1 MSDVTRPTGGAPAER
16 GPQTSGEHGRQTPER
31 GPRALG
37 ERGSQAPGQ
46 RGSQTPDAGGE
57 TALGTGPAHGTT
69 GAGGVGPDRGGAG
82 TGPDRAGDAEPLG
95 VRSEHAVGV
104 REEATPN
111 LHTSGSGVP
120 GTERTTEAPPPSPG
134 TPLLPREESDKYGER
149 LHHAVAGFIDDPRGA
164 VEEADRVLE
173 EIATRF
179 TDAVTR
185 RRRTLRGSW
194 QTSSGDTDRKATT
207 ADTEQ
212 LRLALRDYRELS
224 DRLMHL

>member
-1 MSDVTRPTGGAPAER
+1 MSDVTRPTGGASAER
-16 GPQTSGEHGRQTPER
+16 GPQTPGEHGRQTPEP
-31 GPRALG
+31 GA
-37 ERGSQAPGQ
+37 RGSQAPDA
-46 RGSQTPDAGGE
+46 RGSQTPDARGE

-69 GAGGVGPDRGGAG
+69 GAGGTGPDRGG
-82 TGPDRAGDAEPLG
+82 DQEPLG

-207 ADTEQ
+207 GRRRAV
-212 LRLALRDYRELS
+212 S
-224 DRLMHL
+224 GSPS